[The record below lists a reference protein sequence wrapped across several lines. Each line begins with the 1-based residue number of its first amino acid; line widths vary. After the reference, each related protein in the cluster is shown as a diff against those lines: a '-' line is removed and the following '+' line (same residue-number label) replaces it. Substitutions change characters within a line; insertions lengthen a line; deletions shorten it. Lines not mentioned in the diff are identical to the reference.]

1 MHERSLGGWASPAST
16 AGKKQ
21 ARGGSAVRDGNE
33 AVPLATQQPS
43 SVAMLRTLRWLPL
56 IRKWAMTFASSM
68 TSYLGRG
75 PALLQTNL
83 CATSSSKVT
92 VRNSGE
98 ELGSAGLGSVGLG
111 SVGPGSVGPGSVGSL
126 AASWFTAAASLATG
140 IEACMENGMPEN
152 IIEFDIGTKEIGTA
166 VANGMHEAGMAG
178 MLELPECL
186 ASIGSGACAA
196 VVSPECIGEAAV
208 VSPER
213 VGEAAVVSPKHAG
226 DLELKVMISA
236 AGVGAL
242 VDADDE
248 LAAATSLPSSSS
260 SDCKVIISPT
270 PAA

>member
-1 MHERSLGGWASPAST
+1 
-16 AGKKQ
+16 
-21 ARGGSAVRDGNE
+21 
-33 AVPLATQQPS
+33 
-43 SVAMLRTLRWLPL
+43 
-56 IRKWAMTFASSM
+56 
-68 TSYLGRG
+68 
-75 PALLQTNL
+75 
-83 CATSSSKVT
+83 
-92 VRNSGE
+92 
-98 ELGSAGLGSVGLG
+98 
-111 SVGPGSVGPGSVGSL
+111 
-126 AASWFTAAASLATG
+126 
-140 IEACMENGMPEN
+140 MENGMPEN

-186 ASIGSGACAA
+186 ASIGSGASCAA

-248 LAAATSLPSSSS
+248 LAAATWLPSSSF
-260 SDCKVIISPT
+260 SDCKVAISPT